1 MVHTVKSSMS
11 SLVRSSLSSLNK
23 KELLDV
29 QEYIRSLIA
38 QKAREEYLLDI
49 LKEEKKFNSAKELI
63 IWVNNNVY
71 NPETRQSLISEGLNN
86 KFTIRV

>member
-1 MVHTVKSSMS
+1 MLNTFKSS
-11 SLVRSSLSSLNK
+11 LYSLNK
-23 KELLDV
+23 KELLDI
-29 QEYIRSLIA
+29 QEYIRFLIA
-38 QKAREEYLLDI
+38 QKAREEYLLNV
-49 LKEEKKFNSAKELI
+49 LKEEKKFNSAKEMI